1 MTSNSRTNPLHV
13 AIVGCGPR
21 GLAVLERLAV
31 VLDERPALDRP
42 LRITVIDSHAIATG
56 RVWRVDQPEWFLMNT
71 VAGEVSA
78 FSGRP
83 DGGPVRP
90 GAGPSLAEWWQQ
102 ADADYPGANGYAS
115 RARYGRYMQ
124 FVFDAIRRTI
134 SRHGTLETRVDAVVD
149 LTPQGGAY
157 RLDLA
162 SGEAIVADRVI
173 LTPGHSVHEPD
184 ERQRALHDFARTHP
198 GLRVIA
204 GDSAADM
211 PLAAIEARSTVGVVG
226 LGLSFYDVMSAL
238 TLGRGGRFEQD
249 GARLRYVA
257 SGQEPRIVAGSRSG
271 MLLLARGRNQKGPD
285 HRYAPSIFTSDRV
298 QALRRRGRID
308 FAADVVPMLLAEVNL
323 VYFQTMIRH
332 RLGASAA
339 TSFRQQAGASGASVD
354 AIRRAAAV
362 WLGEDV
368 VAIDLDR
375 VAHPFADRSFASPD
389 AFRDAL
395 LDAVRDDLGHAE
407 AGNVDSPLK
416 AALDVIRDTRGLVR
430 TVVDYA
436 GLHPASHR
444 GTFQEWYVPRSAFLA
459 AGPPRLRLQ
468 QCAALIEADVL
479 QVLGPA
485 VAVQADAASGCFVMH
500 SPQVAGS
507 ATAVSTLV
515 DARIPSTD
523 IARDAAPLTRRLC
536 EKGLWTNFVNQHGA
550 EQYVTGGVA
559 VTSTPYHPI
568 DRDGRADPGLYVLGI
583 PTEHTRWFMQ
593 AGSNRPGFWT
603 DFFTDADAIAR
614 DALGIAASTGSSVDS
629 REPASVEVVA

>member
-1 MTSNSRTNPLHV
+1 MTSSSRPDPFHV

-21 GLAVLERLAV
+21 GLAVLERLAA
-31 VLDERPALDRP
+31 VLDASPESARP
-42 LRITVIDSHAIATG
+42 LQVTVIDSQAIATG
-56 RVWRVDQPEWFLMNT
+56 RVWRIDQPEWFLMNT

-78 FSGRP
+78 FSGPP
-83 DGGPVRP
+83 DGGPARP
-90 GAGPSLAEWWQQ
+90 GAGPSLAGWWQQ
-102 ADADYPGANGYAS
+102 TDPDYPGPNGYAS
-115 RARYGRYMQ
+115 RARYGRYMH
-124 FVFDAIRRTI
+124 FVFEAIRRTLC
-134 SRHGTLETRVDAVVD
+134 RHAALETLVDSVVD
-149 LTPQGGAY
+149 LTPERGTY
-157 RLDLA
+157 RLSLA
-162 SGEAIVADRVI
+162 SGGTLVADRVI
-173 LTPGHSVHEPD
+173 LTPGHAVHEPD
-184 ERQRALHDFARTHP
+184 ERQRALLDFARARP

-211 PLAAIEARSTVGVVG
+211 PLDAIRARSTVGVVG

-249 GARLRYVA
+249 GARLRYRP
-257 SGQEPRIVAGSRSG
+257 SGEEPRIVAGSRSG

-285 HRYAPSIFTSDRV
+285 HRYTPAIFTSDRV
-298 QALRRRGRID
+298 QALRRGGRID

-332 RLGASAA
+332 RCDEAASLAFRQRLGA
-339 TSFRQQAGASGASVD
+339 AGVPTVD
-354 AIRRAAAV
+354 EIRRGAAV

-368 VAIDLDR
+368 AALDLDR
-375 VAHPFADRSFASPD
+375 VAHPFSGRTFASPQ
-389 AFRDAL
+389 AFREAL
-395 LDAVRDDLGHAE
+395 LAAVREDLEHAE

-430 TVVDYA
+430 LAVDFA

-468 QCAALIEADVL
+468 QCVALIEADVL
-479 QVLGPA
+479 QVLGPG
-485 VAVQADAASGCFVMH
+485 VAVEADADSGLFMMR
-500 SPQVAGS
+500 SPHVTGS

-523 IARDAAPLTRRLC
+523 IARDPSALTRRLR
-536 EKGLWTNFVNQHGA
+536 EKGLWTNFVNRHADDQF
-550 EQYVTGGVA
+550 VTGGVA
-559 VTSTPYHPI
+559 VTATPYHPI
-568 DRDGRADPGLYVLGI
+568 GRDGRPDPGLYVLGI

-614 DALGIAASTGSSVDS
+614 DALAAAAS
-629 REPASVEVVA
+629 PARLSHDPVMVEEAV